1 MPIKLFR
8 LYFCINDI
16 AIRYTY
22 KNHSLH
28 SFYLAKNFV
37 TNITIDYIDL
47 RWFYNSTPWK
57 KVWSNDLQFFIKM
70 GSTFGACVAYLA
82 TFIVTNI
89 MKKVLMLFHVSFK
102 WDLKLSATPSSS
114 NISTTLKCRR
124 QNKWHSIFKTYIH
137 FKEERF
143 ILSLQS
149 LVNSWKLSFWWK
161 RKAFSYTT
169 KC

>member
-1 MPIKLFR
+1 MCLAKCFSFLLRFLMPIKLFR

-28 SFYLAKNFV
+28 SFYLAKTFV
-37 TNITIDYIDL
+37 TNINIDYIDL

-137 FKEERF
+137 FKEERL
-143 ILSLQS
+143 ILSL
-149 LVNSWKLSFWWK
+149 
-161 RKAFSYTT
+161 
-169 KC
+169 

>member
-1 MPIKLFR
+1 MCLAKCFSFLLRFLMPIKLFR

-16 AIRYTY
+16 AIKSAY
-22 KNHSLH
+22 KNNSLH
-28 SFYLAKNFV
+28 SFNYSKYLAIFL
-37 TNITIDYIDL
+37 TNITTDYIDL
-47 RWFYNSTPWK
+47 RRFYNSTPWR
-57 KVWSNDLQFFIKM
+57 KVWSNDLQFFIKA
-70 GSTFGACVAYLA
+70 GFTFGACVAYLV

-143 ILSLQS
+143 ILSS
-149 LVNSWKLSFWWK
+149 
-161 RKAFSYTT
+161 
-169 KC
+169 

>member
-1 MPIKLFR
+1 
-8 LYFCINDI
+8 
-16 AIRYTY
+16 
-22 KNHSLH
+22 
-28 SFYLAKNFV
+28 
-37 TNITIDYIDL
+37 
-47 RWFYNSTPWK
+47 
-57 KVWSNDLQFFIKM
+57 M

-114 NISTTLKCRR
+114 SISTTLKCRR

-149 LVNSWKLSFWWK
+149 LVNSWKLSFWRK

-169 KC
+169 KCLIHRNYFVVAILEMQTQNSQSRLMPNKTNPWIGTHNSINIFASKEVAL

>member
-1 MPIKLFR
+1 MSSKTFLISTTFSNADRLFR

-16 AIRYTY
+16 AITYTY

-28 SFYLAKNFV
+28 SFYRAKKFV

-137 FKEERF
+137 FKEERL
-143 ILSLQS
+143 ILSL
-149 LVNSWKLSFWWK
+149 
-161 RKAFSYTT
+161 
-169 KC
+169 